1 MFLVFNYRSVDDE
14 SIGSNG
20 NTIFTLAVGS
30 FGFIAGIFGC
40 VSHGSRKWFKYIIT
54 FSFQVVPQWRIV
66 VYVYLTVYS
75 YAYLATSLA
84 VVVASVMYFL
94 AGYWDFYAAVKE
106 SGKFYYI
113 TYNNDPEEL
122 QALLPQTDEVQ
133 FWLQACLFLCVIV
146 LALFSLAGMA
156 IVASYRFCNRTQ
168 VLFFLSDLSY
178 SGKKT
183 NDMFCMQ
190 KEDYRTLLIE
200 REN

>member
-1 MFLVFNYRSVDDE
+1 M
-14 SIGSNG
+14 
-20 NTIFTLAVGS
+20 
-30 FGFIAGIFGC
+30 
-40 VSHGSRKWFKYIIT
+40 
-54 FSFQVVPQWRIV
+54 
-66 VYVYLTVYS
+66 YS

-133 FWLQACLFLCVIV
+133 FWLQA
-146 LALFSLAGMA
+146 GMA

-168 VLFFLSDLSY
+168 VLFFLSDLTY